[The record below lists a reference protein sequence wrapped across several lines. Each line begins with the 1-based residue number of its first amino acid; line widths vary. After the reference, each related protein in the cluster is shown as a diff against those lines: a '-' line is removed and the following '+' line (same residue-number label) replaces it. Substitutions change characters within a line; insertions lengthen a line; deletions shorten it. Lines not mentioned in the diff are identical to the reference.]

1 MGKSSLAQPS
11 CLTLPV
17 VPAGAS
23 GCKFDDA
30 GGRGNAGSDGDK
42 PDRGS
47 EYRQACLPAHPV
59 QTTIETV
66 TQQAL
71 DDPRPSLARR
81 SVYVDFDFDSFLIHD
96 SGRPLVDAHAK
107 YLASGFIAP
116 LPWRSCTRRRDERF
130 AEVPDTAIRRS
141 ETSWH

>member
-1 MGKSSLAQPS
+1 MLAGAATLAQTATSPTAAPS
-11 CLTLPV
+11 TAKPV
-17 VPAGAS
+17 
-23 GCKFDDA
+23 F
-30 GGRGNAGSDGDK
+30 
-42 PDRGS
+42 
-47 EYRQACLPAHPV
+47 PAHPV
-59 QTTIETV
+59 QIKTV
-66 TQQAL
+66 TLQAL

-96 SGRPLVDAHAK
+96 SGQPLVDAHAK